1 MAEPETVSAD
11 AHTAFRTQALLR
23 PEISQWLP
31 VIFWGTAIFLMS
43 TSYFSAANTSRII
56 EPILRWLMPGISAAT
71 VTSIHWFIRKSAHF
85 TEYLVFFW
93 LLVRGP
99 MQRRPH
105 VALAVCVLY
114 AFLDEGHQILVPGRT
129 PSIYD
134 VGIDFSGAL
143 FSRFLHLAI
152 VEIA

>member
-1 MAEPETVSAD
+1 VNANTQSPV
-11 AHTAFRTQALLR
+11 RTQLYWQT
-23 PEISQWLP
+23 EISQWLP
-31 VIFWGTAIFLMS
+31 AIFWGSAIFLMS
-43 TSYFSAANTSRII
+43 SSYFSAANTSRII
-56 EPILRWLMPGISAAT
+56 EPILRWLMPGISVAT
-71 VTSIHWFIRKSAHF
+71 VASIHWFIRKSAHF
-85 TEYLVFFW
+85 TEYLVLFW

-105 VALAVCVLY
+105 VALALCVLY

>member
-1 MAEPETVSAD
+1 VNAN
-11 AHTAFRTQALLR
+11 TQPAVLTPPSWQTEL
-23 PEISQWLP
+23 SQWLP
-31 VIFWGTAIFLMS
+31 AIFWGMVIFLMS

-56 EPILRWLMPGISAAT
+56 EPILRWLMPGVSAAT
-71 VTSIHWFIRKSAHF
+71 VASIHFFIRKSAHF
-85 TEYLVFFW
+85 SEYLVLFW
-93 LLVRGP
+93 LLARGP
-99 MQRRPH
+99 MQRRPQ
-105 VALAVCVLY
+105 VALALCVLY